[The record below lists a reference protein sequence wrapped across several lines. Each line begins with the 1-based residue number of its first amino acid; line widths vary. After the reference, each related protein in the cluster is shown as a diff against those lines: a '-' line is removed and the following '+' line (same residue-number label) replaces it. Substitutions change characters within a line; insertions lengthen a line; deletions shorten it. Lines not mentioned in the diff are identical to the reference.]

1 LGELSKKYYKFEA
14 SPGSIELEANVG
26 HIARYFS
33 KQNRTEQNIIWF
45 TVLQAGKSKSPAS
58 AEPFSCII
66 VWSKASHG
74 G

>member
-14 SPGSIELEANVG
+14 SLGSIELEANVG

-45 TVLQAGKSKSPAS
+45 TVLQAGKSKS
-58 AEPFSCII
+58 
-66 VWSKASHG
+66 V
-74 G
+74 